1 MAMVMIVRTQ
11 EDVKVIALVGG
22 VDRGCGHLSC
32 SIITIVVRL
41 LLASN
46 IFEIIQFVM
55 VCVSLRAR
63 TYTSSSVLMSPI
75 LI

>member
-1 MAMVMIVRTQ
+1 MIVRTQ

-46 IFEIIQFVM
+46 IFEIIHFVM

-75 LI
+75 LF

>member
-1 MAMVMIVRTQ
+1 MIVRTQ

>member
-1 MAMVMIVRTQ
+1 MIVRTQ

-46 IFEIIQFVM
+46 IFEIIHFVM
-55 VCVSLRAR
+55 VCVSLRAYIHLIIGPHVPN
-63 TYTSSSVLMSPI
+63 TVLVT
-75 LI
+75 LY